1 MTVEAEMA
9 FRGGSIA
16 EGDDGDG
23 VRTSQRGMSG
33 DKVHVYLNL
42 VEFMVS

>member
-16 EGDDGDG
+16 ERYDGDG

-33 DKVHVYLNL
+33 DKGACVFKFSGIYG
-42 VEFMVS
+42 